1 MFFVDILK
9 VKVSSDQSVNWIFRG
24 TCIKLRSIGSGHGLE
39 GRSVMLPRG
48 KIGVS
53 VFSIEC

>member
-24 TCIKLRSIGSGHGLE
+24 TCIKLIGSGHGLE

-48 KIGVS
+48 KIEVS